1 MKKDITIFF
10 DCFGTLFS
18 DPGII
23 DINSLLDTILEIESP
38 DKKFLS
44 FLWNQCYREIEE
56 QSRISKIE
64 FSMDDIAYK
73 MSSLHEKYDLSTYQK
88 IKELY
93 MEHWV
98 EKIFLFP
105 DVKEVLYK
113 LSKRY
118 YLGIISNTND
128 SKMIP
133 ELLEKHSISSYF
145 SYLVFSVDVGVKKPS
160 PQIFDYAKRMCGNK
174 ILCYVGDN
182 YFDDIDGAQKSEI
195 LPIYINREKKKIGDI
210 NCIETMTELIGIIQ
224 QYQ

>member
-18 DPGII
+18 NPGSI
-23 DINSLLDTILEIESP
+23 DIAPLLDTILEIKSS

-56 QSRISKIE
+56 KSRISKIE

-73 MSSLHEKYDLSTYQK
+73 MSSFHAKYDLSTYQK

-93 MEHWV
+93 MEHWIK
-98 EKIFLFP
+98 KIFLFP
-105 DVKEVLYK
+105 DVREVLYK

-128 SKMIP
+128 SKIIP
-133 ELLEKHSISSYF
+133 DLLEKHSISSYF
-145 SYLVFSVDVGVKKPS
+145 SYLILSVDVGVRKPS
-160 PQIFDYAKRMCGNK
+160 PQIFDYAKRICGNK
-174 ILCYVGDN
+174 ILCFVGDN
-182 YFDDIDGAQKSEI
+182 YFDDINGAQKSEI
-195 LPIYINREKKKIGDI
+195 LPIYINREKKKIGDV
-210 NCIETMTELIGIIQ
+210 NSIETMMELIDIIQ